1 MGKAPAAV
9 GPHFPSGKSACRGQT
24 AGQGQSEQGWRHV
37 KLRASH
43 DPEAAACALG
53 TGTPG
58 ARCEEC
64 ELCKSPALTE
74 SCRGEPAVSQLQCC
88 RSGMESVPVVS
99 QGLRLLPAEEGCWV
113 TALYVLFSAYR
124 HVWCEGMCW
133 TWGKDHHGWSP
144 HDASDK
150 VDPPAILKHRQ
161 HPTGLCAILLCT
173 QGALLQTL
181 LPCPGPGTE
190 LSAAW

>member
-1 MGKAPAAV
+1 M
-9 GPHFPSGKSACRGQT
+9 
-24 AGQGQSEQGWRHV
+24 
-37 KLRASH
+37 KLGASH

-64 ELCKSPALTE
+64 ELCKSLALK
-74 SCRGEPAVSQLQCC
+74 A
-88 RSGMESVPVVS
+88 
-99 QGLRLLPAEEGCWV
+99 AEENQRFPSCNAAGQGWNQSQWYPRYYAYCRQRK
-113 TALYVLFSAYR
+113 AAGSLLFMSFSAYL

-144 HDASDK
+144 QDASDK